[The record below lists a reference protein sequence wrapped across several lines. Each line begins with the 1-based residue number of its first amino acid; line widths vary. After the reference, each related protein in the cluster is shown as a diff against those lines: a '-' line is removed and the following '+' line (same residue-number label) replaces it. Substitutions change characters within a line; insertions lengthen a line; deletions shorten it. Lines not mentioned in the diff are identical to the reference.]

1 MISSESYSS
10 NVMNCNAYSMPIDD
24 GMATLQFE
32 KGYEGG
38 HGANLHCFH
47 PSCKKNGVKFLYC
60 KHCEKAVGKKHF
72 PRKHSHPELIALNA
86 EIPVPSLPT
95 EMPKR
100 EDKKKLANMQKQM
113 DTIKRDYE
121 KQLTDM
127 QERLGIRLTEKN
139 EEIAF
144 MQERIGIRLREKDEE
159 IESIN
164 IISSAEAK
172 IETFRK
178 FMPDQNSQDDNIT
191 YLPTFIDLFMIGRCD
206 TDTHA
211 WSAHE
216 IQILIYALQIPKLT
230 SSLIQY
236 HFFPSKFFKFLS
248 CPFIIV
254 YNILILTSSS
264 SNV

>member
-1 MISSESYSS
+1 M
-10 NVMNCNAYSMPIDD
+10 
-24 GMATLQFE
+24 Q
-32 KGYEGG
+32 
-38 HGANLHCFH
+38 
-47 PSCKKNGVKFLYC
+47 
-60 KHCEKAVGKKHF
+60 
-72 PRKHSHPELIALNA
+72 ALNVEIPIPSLPT

-95 EMPKR
+95 EIPIPSLPTEIPVPSLPTEIPMPKR
-100 EDKKKLANMQKQM
+100 DYEKKLANMQKQM
-113 DTIKRDYE
+113 DNLEYTIKRDYE

-127 QERLGIRLTEKN
+127 QER
-139 EEIAF
+139 
-144 MQERIGIRLREKDEE
+144 IGIRLMEKDEE
-159 IESIN
+159 IAS

-178 FMPDQNSQDDNIT
+178 FMPDQTSQDDNIA

-206 TDTHA
+206 TDTFA

-236 HFFPSKFFKFLS
+236 HYLPSKFFKFLS

>member
-1 MISSESYSS
+1 M
-10 NVMNCNAYSMPIDD
+10 
-24 GMATLQFE
+24 Q
-32 KGYEGG
+32 
-38 HGANLHCFH
+38 
-47 PSCKKNGVKFLYC
+47 
-60 KHCEKAVGKKHF
+60 
-72 PRKHSHPELIALNA
+72 ALNVEIPIPSLPT

-95 EMPKR
+95 EIPVSSLSTEIPVPSLPTEIPMPKR
-100 EDKKKLANMQKQM
+100 DYEKKLANMQKQM
-113 DTIKRDYE
+113 DNLEYMIKRDYE
-121 KQLTDM
+121 KKLTDM

-144 MQERIGIRLREKDEE
+144 MQERIGIRLTEKDEE
-159 IESIN
+159 IAS

-178 FMPDQNSQDDNIT
+178 FMPDQTSQDDNIA
-191 YLPTFIDLFMIGRCD
+191 YLPTFIDLFMSGRCD
-206 TDTHA
+206 TKTNA

-236 HFFPSKFFKFLS
+236 HYLPSKFFKFLS